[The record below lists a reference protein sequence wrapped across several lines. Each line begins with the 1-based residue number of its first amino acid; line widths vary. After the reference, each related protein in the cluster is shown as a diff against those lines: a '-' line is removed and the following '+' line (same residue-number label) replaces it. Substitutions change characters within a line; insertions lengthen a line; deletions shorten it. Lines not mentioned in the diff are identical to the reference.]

1 MGEKLET
8 QIFCGFC
15 QCGEKYFLVFYHSD
29 QNWEEKKK
37 GGASK
42 HFNNENIKETST
54 PDLCLPQ
61 DFRVQTQTLP
71 VTPSLP
77 FFGFGGWFYLLVVGF
92 WFGFGFF
99 LSCLLLSL
107 RHRAT
112 PAGYKLW
119 WARSATL
126 RAQNPFLIWQEII
139 WIHHFFL
146 QYMKAAEF
154 TVTSSWSPS
163 KYTAQSTAS
172 HA

>member
-29 QNWEEKKK
+29 QNWEVKKK
-37 GGASK
+37 RWCFKAFQQWKYKRNLNTRPLLASG
-42 HFNNENIKETST
+42 
-54 PDLCLPQ
+54 PQ
-61 DFRVQTQTLP
+61 GSNTDSSCHSITAL
-71 VTPSLP
+71 
-77 FFGFGGWFYLLVVGF
+77 F
-92 WFGFGFF
+92 WFWGLVLLIGGGFLVWFWVF

-139 WIHHFFL
+139 WIHQFFF

-163 KYTAQSTAS
+163 KHTAQSTAF